1 MKAPIPWIIKYRPK
15 RIDEVI
21 DQEEAKRTFVEWIK
35 SWFKGEPKIKA
46 ALLHGPAGCGK
57 TSLVEAVANEF
68 KMELIE
74 MNASDFRNREA
85 IERVAK
91 IASTK
96 ASLFS
101 PRGKIILL
109 DEVDGISAT
118 ADKGALDAILDL
130 IATTKNPIVLTA
142 NDPWDPKLRPL
153 REACLM
159 IAFKRLTPTN
169 IIKAL
174 RRICEAEG
182 LICEPAALNF
192 IAQRAEGDLRSAIN
206 DLQTVAVGNKRIT
219 LDLVKAIVT
228 YRYREYT
235 PFEALR
241 KMFWAKAAWQAK
253 AAISSTNLDHE
264 MLMEWINENL
274 PLQYSDPEDLW
285 RAYEALSRADVYLG
299 RIIRTGSWD
308 LLAYA
313 MDMMSAGVTFARKN
327 EKKLKFAKYTF
338 PQKILLMAKTK
349 RNREVREGIASVLAS
364 HLHISRA
371 TAKSDVIPFLQ
382 VIFRENP
389 EEAAKIAIG
398 LDLTEEMVKYL
409 AGEKAQEVLKVI
421 RELKKAKEHR
431 KTSPKGSGEGKQK
444 HLPL

>member
-1 MKAPIPWIIKYRPK
+1 MKAPTPWIIKYRPK
-15 RIDEVI
+15 RVEDVV
-21 DQEEAKRTFVEWIK
+21 DQEEAKRTFIEWIK
-35 SWFKGEPKIKA
+35 SWIRGEPKVKA

-57 TSLVEAVANEF
+57 TSLVEAVAHEF

-74 MNASDFRNREA
+74 MNASDFRNKEA
-85 IERVAK
+85 IERIAKVA
-91 IASTK
+91 ASK

-169 IIKAL
+169 IIRAL

-182 LICEPAALNF
+182 LICEPVALNF

-206 DLQTVAVGNKRIT
+206 DLQTVAIGNKRIT
-219 LDLVKAIVT
+219 LEAVQAVIA

-241 KMFWAKAAWQAK
+241 KMFWSKTSWQAK
-253 AAISSTNLDHE
+253 AALTSTNLDHE

-274 PLQYSDPEDLW
+274 PLQYTDSEDLW

-299 RIIRTGSWD
+299 RIIKSGSWD

-313 MDMMSAGVTFARKN
+313 IDLMSAGVSFARKN
-327 EKKLKFAKYTF
+327 EKLKFTKYAF

-349 RNREVREGIASVLAS
+349 KAREVREGIASVLAS

-371 TAKSDVIPFLQ
+371 TAKSDVIPYLQ
-382 VIFRENP
+382 VIFTENP
-389 EEAAKIAIG
+389 KEAAKIALG
-398 LDLTEEMVKYL
+398 LDLTEEMIKYL
-409 AGEKAQEVLKVI
+409 AGNKFHDVMKAVK
-421 RELKKAKEHR
+421 ELRKAKEAR
-431 KTSPKGSGEGKQK
+431 KGSEGEGLRETQK
-444 HLPL
+444 RLPL